1 MVIGAV
7 MAMLGVPMPP
17 AEIGIAASVLVLSV
31 CVALSIKAPVWVA
44 SLIVATFAVFHGY
57 THGSEL
63 PSAADPIGYS
73 AGFVIATG
81 LLHLLGIAIGSLNRW
96 RRGVVAIRIMGWG
109 IAVAG
114 AWFLTLALNAAI
126 RSGAGVGSAGSPTV
140 LIVLPC
146 LLLLLVAAAWLIK
159 SDRPIVIKIV
169 ASWLIAIAVLTA
181 TLPFLSVT
189 PGYLPD
195 HME

>member
-1 MVIGAV
+1 
-7 MAMLGVPMPP
+7 
-17 AEIGIAASVLVLSV
+17 LVLSV